1 MDTPEFFWRKPSYEP
16 LYLMT
21 ADFQDIQTRQNILNH
36 RLNMIHELY
45 TLLSNEL
52 NYKQSTR
59 LELIIIFLITIEVLF
74 GAIHLIHLFYSKGA
88 IFHIFD

>member
-1 MDTPEFFWRKPSYEP
+1 
-16 LYLMT
+16 MT

-36 RLNMIHELY
+36 RLSMIHELY

-59 LELIIIFLITIEVLF
+59 LELIIIFLITTEVLF
-74 GAIHLIHLFYSKGA
+74 GAIHLFHLFYAKA
-88 IFHIFD
+88 RIFHIFD